1 MSKFLIGV
9 CEDEACVHDIV
20 NHLLDKYANMRNIE
34 YEVIPFFSGME
45 LLESTQEMDL
55 LFLDIAM
62 PGIDG
67 LETARELNRRGVPY
81 KIVLLTGK
89 TECMK
94 AGYKVRAFRFVT
106 KPIAEEEFFEALDD
120 VRACMLGREEI
131 TVYRDR
137 IPYQV
142 RQKDILYIASDRAQT
157 VICTKNYSY
166 RSEKS
171 LKEWEAEMDDKVF
184 VQCHRSYLVNLSK
197 IERMEKDLLYL
208 YGEYKVPLSKRKRKK
223 VEEAFMIFDTR
234 YR

>member
-1 MSKFLIGV
+1 MKKVMIGV
-9 CEDEACVHDIV
+9 CEDEKCIHDMV
-20 NHLLDKYANMRNIE
+20 KKLLDKYAKTRGIDFE
-34 YEVIPFFSGME
+34 TVDFYSGEQLLASDRE
-45 LLESTQEMDL
+45 LDM

-67 LETARELNRRGVPY
+67 LEVARELNRRGVSY
-81 KIVLLTGK
+81 KVVLLTGK

-106 KPIAEEEFFEALDD
+106 KPIAEEEFFEAVDD
-120 VRACMLGREEI
+120 VRACMLGEEEI
-131 TVYRDR
+131 TVYQNR
-137 IPYQV
+137 IPYRI

-157 VICTKNYSY
+157 VICTKKDSY

-171 LKEWEAEMDDKVF
+171 LKEWEAKLEVKLF
-184 VQCHRSYLVNLSK
+184 VRCHRSYLVNLSK
-197 IERMEKDLLYL
+197 IDRMEKDLLYL
-208 YGEYKVPLSKRKRKK
+208 YGEYKVPLSKRQRKK